1 MDQDQIIVISVIL
14 GIAVSL
20 YTAYLKAP
28 VAFLLGVIVLSLTG
42 ILTPKEI
49 LIGFS
54 NEQIAVI
61 LLLLILGDVIQKT
74 GILNSLFEGL
84 FRKAKSY
91 KGFLWRMMLY
101 VSASSAFLNNTPL
114 VAMVMPYANNW
125 AEKHK
130 ISPSKLLIPLSYASI
145 LGGAATLIGTSTNL
159 LMNGLVVEFNALI
172 AAKELIINSTLITR
186 PLEELGI
193 FDFTVV
199 GVPMIIL
206 GLIYFLTFGHKLLPS
221 NKSIA
226 NTVSDTRREY
236 IVETLVA
243 SNSCLVDKS
252 IEDSNL
258 RNLDGLYIVEIIREN
273 RKISSVGPKAILEA
287 GDILLL
293 AGDTE
298 KIGALLDKNLGLTLP
313 EKARQFGVGF
323 EEMLEV
329 VIPYNSIFSSKSV
342 KGSNFRAKLD
352 ASIVAIHRNGEKIS
366 GKIGEIIMQP
376 GDLLMLLCG
385 QDFNKRIE
393 GNSDLYVI
401 SQKTLLLKKVSKIKA
416 FSLLGGLF
424 IAVLLSSFNMVP
436 LFQSLLFLLGLIV
449 LTKTASLHEVK
460 KSMRFN
466 ILVIAGMSLA
476 IGRAMMKTG
485 AADLLATQIVELL
498 GSYGSLGILFG
509 LYFITNV
516 MAAYLTNV
524 ASLAIML
531 PIALGAAFGLEL
543 PFMPFVLV
551 IAFASAANFITPIG
565 YQTNLMVFGPGR
577 YTFGDYMKVG
587 FPISMAYMIV
597 AVFILNFIYL

>member
-1 MDQDQIIVISVIL
+1 
-14 GIAVSL
+14 
-20 YTAYLKAP
+20 
-28 VAFLLGVIVLSLTG
+28 
-42 ILTPKEI
+42 
-49 LIGFS
+49 
-54 NEQIAVI
+54 
-61 LLLLILGDVIQKT
+61 
-74 GILNSLFEGL
+74 
-84 FRKAKSY
+84 
-91 KGFLWRMMLY
+91 
-101 VSASSAFLNNTPL
+101 
-114 VAMVMPYANNW
+114 MV
-125 AEKHK
+125 
-130 ISPSKLLIPLSYASI
+130 
-145 LGGAATLIGTSTNL
+145 G
-159 LMNGLVVEFNALI
+159 
-172 AAKELIINSTLITR
+172 
-186 PLEELGI
+186 
-193 FDFTVV
+193 
-199 GVPMIIL
+199 
-206 GLIYFLTFGHKLLPS
+206 
-221 NKSIA
+221 
-226 NTVSDTRREY
+226 
-236 IVETLVA
+236 
-243 SNSCLVDKS
+243 KS

-273 RKISSVGPKAILEA
+273 RNISSVGPKAILEA

-298 KIGALLDKNLGLTLP
+298 KIGALLDKNLGLSLP
-313 EKARQFGVGF
+313 DKARQGGVGF

-352 ASIVAIHRNGEKIS
+352 ASIVAIHRNGEKIR

-385 QDFNKRIE
+385 PDFNKRIE

-401 SQKTLLLKKVSKIKA
+401 SQKTLLLKKVSKTKA
-416 FSLLGGLF
+416 FSLLGGLL
-424 IAVLLSSFNMVP
+424 IAVLLSSFKLVP

-498 GSYGSLGILFG
+498 GNFGSLGILFG

-587 FPISMAYMIV
+587 FPISIVYMIV
-597 AVFILNFIYL
+597 AVFILNFVYL